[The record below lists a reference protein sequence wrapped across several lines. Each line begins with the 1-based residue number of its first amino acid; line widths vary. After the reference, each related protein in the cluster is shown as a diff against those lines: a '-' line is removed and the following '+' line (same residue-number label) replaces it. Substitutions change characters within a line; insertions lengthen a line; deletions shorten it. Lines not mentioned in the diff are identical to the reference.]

1 MSSYIQKILARHVVR
16 GGVGGG
22 GGAVPALSTG
32 AYVRVRP
39 AHILTHDNTAA
50 VLDKF
55 EQLGSPP
62 LASPHQPVFAMDHNV
77 QDRSASNVAKYARI
91 EAFARARGVRFFPP
105 GRGIGHQVMCE
116 EGFAWPGSLAV
127 ASDSHANMYGGLG
140 CLGTPVVRTDAAA
153 VWATGELWW
162 QVPPISRV
170 RLSGPLPA
178 GVSGKDVIVAL
189 CAAFNRDEVLNHA
202 VEFELADGAQL
213 SVDERLT
220 VANMTTEFGCLA
232 GVFAPDEH
240 VVDWLA
246 ANGAPPE
253 RLRSLRAELPQLRPD
268 ADARYTRTLHLSL
281 PSLTPHVSGPN
292 SVKVGQPLA
301 EFAKR
306 RVEIQ
311 KAYLLS
317 CVNGRAVDIKRA
329 AAVFAGGRKIHPSVQ
344 FYVAA
349 ASDREQRNAADA
361 FAALVA
367 AGATPLP
374 AGCGPCIG
382 LGVGLLEKGEVG
394 ISATNR
400 NFKGRMGHRDASCY
414 LASPEVVAASAIA
427 GYICGPHASG
437 SAALEF
443 RVEEHGDDALANAA
457 AAAGAL
463 VDGFPARIECS
474 AVAVLDDNINTDGIY
489 PGKYTYD
496 ESVAG
501 ELQARVAFENYDPR
515 FSQIARRGDA
525 VIAGFNF
532 GTGSSREQAATCLK
546 HFGAP
551 LLIAGSFNETYKRNA
566 LNNGVIAIECE
577 PLVRALQRAHRAGEK
592 TVRLDA
598 PLRVDFERGTLQHGG
613 AEYRFVVLGDVAQ
626 QLIVAGG
633 LEAIVAQ
640 RIGKQN

>member
-1 MSSYIQKILARHVVR
+1 MSSYIQKILARHVIGR
-16 GGVGGG
+16 S
-22 GGAVPALSTG
+22 ALTFGS
-32 AYVRVRP
+32 YVRLRP
-39 AHILTHDNTAA
+39 AHILTHDNSAA

-55 EQLGSPP
+55 EQLGAPP
-62 LASPHQPVFAMDHNV
+62 VAAAQQPVFAMDHNV
-77 QDRSASNVAKYARI
+77 QDRSPGNLAKYARI
-91 EAFARARGVRFFPP
+91 EQFARQRGIRFFPP

-116 EGFAWPGSLAV
+116 EGFAWPGTLTV

-162 QVPPISRV
+162 QVPPISRI
-170 RLSGPLPA
+170 RLSGALPR

-189 CAAFNRDEVLNHA
+189 CAAFNKDEVLNHA

-220 VANMTTEFGCLA
+220 IANMTTEFGCLA
-232 GVFAPDEH
+232 GVFAPDER
-240 VVDWLA
+240 VVEWLA
-246 ANGAPPE
+246 ANGVAQE
-253 RLRSLRAELPQLRPD
+253 RLRRLRDELPQLRPD
-268 ADARYTRTLHLSL
+268 SDARYVRTLHLAL

-301 EFAKR
+301 AFAQKR
-306 RVEIQ
+306 VDIQ

-317 CVNGRAVDIKRA
+317 CVNGRAVDIQRA
-329 AAVFAGGRKIHPSVQ
+329 AAVFAGGKKIHPSVQ

-367 AGATPLP
+367 AGATALP

-400 NFKGRMGHRDASCY
+400 NFKGRMGHRDAQCY

-427 GYICGPHASG
+427 GFICGPHAG
-437 SAALEF
+437 GAAALEF
-443 RVEEHGDDALANAA
+443 SVEEHGEPAA
-457 AAAGAL
+457 PAGARGQENAL
-463 VDGFPARIECS
+463 IAGFPAHVTC
-474 AVAVLDDNINTDGIY
+474 AAVLVVEDNINTDGIY

-515 FSQIARRGDA
+515 FAQIAQRGDA

-546 HFGAP
+546 HFGSP

-577 PLVRALQRAHRAGEK
+577 QLVRELQAAHRGAAK
-592 TVRLDA
+592 TVRLAA
-598 PLRVDFERGTLQHGG
+598 PIAVDFKRGVVRYGTS
-613 AEYRFVVLGDVAQ
+613 EYGFVVLGDVAQ
-626 QLIVAGG
+626 QLIVEGG
-633 LEAIVAQ
+633 LEAIVAK
-640 RIGKQN
+640 RIGSP